1 MTTKQMPQDI
11 ISVTIPSNP
20 KYLRAL
26 RAAVDEVTYEMGFS
40 VKARSEIIQAIV
52 EACTN
57 VIKHSYDG
65 NFNKKI
71 ILVLK
76 ELTDRLEVIVKDLG
90 KKVHPTRIKHR
101 ELHDVKPGGLGVY
114 IIKQSMDMVWY
125 DMTPRKGTE
134 LKMVKFLKKPRRRR
148 GKSQI
153 PNPKS
158 QSKW

>member
-1 MTTKQMPQDI
+1 MTTRQTPQDI

-26 RAAVDEVTYEMGFS
+26 RAIVDEVTYEMGFTA
-40 VKARSEIIQAIV
+40 KARSEIIQAIV

-65 NFNKKI
+65 NFEKKI
-71 ILVLK
+71 ILILRQ
-76 ELTDRLEVIVKDLG
+76 LADRLEVIVKDLG
-90 KKVHPTRIKHR
+90 KKVHPARIRHR
-101 ELHDVKPGGLGVY
+101 DLHDVKPGGLGVY

-134 LKMVKFLKKPRRRR
+134 LKMVKFIKKPRRR
-148 GKSQI
+148 S
-153 PNPKS
+153 
-158 QSKW
+158 

>member
-1 MTTKQMPQDI
+1 MTPKQTSQDI

-26 RAAVDEVTYEMGFS
+26 RAVVDEVTYEMGFS
-40 VKARSEIIQAIV
+40 AKARSEIIQAIV

-65 NFNKKI
+65 NFRKKI
-71 ILVLK
+71 ILTLK
-76 ELTDRLEVIVKDLG
+76 ELPDRLEVIVKDLG
-90 KKVHPTRIKHR
+90 KKVHPGRIRHR

-125 DMTPRKGTE
+125 DMTPRRGTE
-134 LKMVKFLKKPRRRR
+134 LKMVKLIKKSKRPRR
-148 GKSQI
+148 KSQ
-153 PNPKS
+153 
-158 QSKW
+158 